1 MKLRKADSDDAT
13 AISKLILS
21 LADSVDVS
29 ASGREAFLA
38 TFETKVIE
46 RLITDNEVNYWLA
59 FEDRQLVGAIGMKPE
74 GHLFHLFVDRGH
86 QSLGLGKMLV
96 EKGCLGFDRV
106 TVNSAPSAIGFY
118 EKLGFMGTGDIET
131 RNGVSFMPMLFHR

>member
-1 MKLRKADSDDAT
+1 MYAHPHVPRDDVKLRKADSDDAT

-74 GHLFHLFVDRGH
+74 GHLFHLLLIVGINLWALGRCWLKRDAWDSIG
-86 QSLGLGKMLV
+86 SL
-96 EKGCLGFDRV
+96 
-106 TVNSAPSAIGFY
+106 
-118 EKLGFMGTGDIET
+118 
-131 RNGVSFMPMLFHR
+131 